1 MALSDDIA
9 VLYGLPLDE
18 FTPARNDLARRLR
31 GEKRREDAAEV
42 AGLRKPTAAA
52 WVVNQLVRE
61 RPDEARAL
69 LAAANE
75 IRAGSE
81 DGDARFRA
89 SVDGLARGAREILAA
104 SGRTPS
110 DQVIQEVVTTLRAIA
125 ATEPEALETGRL
137 TQGRE
142 ASGFDALAGA
152 APKLGPRR
160 DKQRAV
166 KDREKPRSARQ
177 EARPPSVDRAAVD
190 AARKALASARTEA
203 RELRRVAVAAERE
216 AERARVAHERA
227 ATRVTTARA
236 ELDAARGASH
246 AG

>member
-1 MALSDDIA
+1 MALSDDIDA
-9 VLYGLPLDE
+9 LYGLPLDE

-31 GEKRREDAAEV
+31 GEKEREDAAEV

-61 RPDEARAL
+61 RPDEVRAL
-69 LAAANE
+69 LSAANE

-81 DGDARFRA
+81 DGDARFRT
-89 SVDGLARGAREILAA
+89 SVDGLARSAREILAA
-104 SGRTPS
+104 SGRTSS

-142 ASGFDALAGA
+142 ASGFDALAGG

-160 DKQRAV
+160 
-166 KDREKPRSARQ
+166 EKPRPARE
-177 EARPPSVDRAAVD
+177 EARRPSVDRAAVD

-203 RELRRVAVAAERE
+203 RELGRVSVAAERE

-227 ATRVTTARA
+227 ETRLTKAKA